1 MMRLRALSL
10 SFLLAGIGGQA
21 LLFAQQSTRPSEVE
35 QRAALHR
42 SVDWEL
48 VSPHLPDPATASAAA
63 LELAADVLRAR
74 RFPEDAL
81 DYYQYAQARGG
92 DPLTLMKKIGVT
104 RLELQQNTLA
114 RAIFLRCTQMA
125 KKDPQAWNN
134 LGAADYT
141 LAAYRSAIN
150 EYSRAVKLNRKSA
163 VFHANLGMA
172 YLSVNEPE
180 SARTQFQTAMRL
192 DPKILEGVASGGV
205 TLHVLEIKD
214 YAKLCFE
221 MARVSAMQ
229 GQMGLAKVWL
239 QRAGERGLDLRS
251 AVADDSVL
259 RPLLKDPG
267 FQLLLSNTETMR
279 KHVAVANAPSLGT
292 SKDSTT
298 VPE

>member
-1 MMRLRALSL
+1 MRLRALSL
-10 SFLLAGIGGQA
+10 SFLLASIGGQA
-21 LLFAQQSTRPSEVE
+21 LLFAQQPTRPSENE
-35 QRAALHR
+35 ERTALHR
-42 SVDWEL
+42 SSDWEL

-81 DYYQYAQARGG
+81 DYYQYALARGG
-92 DPLTLMKKIGVT
+92 DPLTLMKKVGVT

-125 KKDPQAWNN
+125 KKDSQAWNN

-141 LAAYRSAIN
+141 LTAYRSAIN
-150 EYSRAVKLNRKSA
+150 EYSRAVKLNKKSA

-172 YLSVNEPE
+172 YLSANEPE
-180 SARTQFQTAMRL
+180 SARTEFRTAMRL
-192 DPKILEGVASGGV
+192 DPKVLEGTPSGGV

-221 MARVSAMQ
+221 MARVFAIQ

-239 QRAGERGLDLRS
+239 QRAGERGFDLRL
-251 AVADDSVL
+251 AVEEDSVL
-259 RPLLKDPG
+259 RPLLKDPE
-267 FQLLLSNTETMR
+267 FRVILSNTEILR
-279 KHVAVANAPSLGT
+279 KRVAVANAPSLGA
-292 SKDSTT
+292 SGESPI